1 MLDAQEFYRFLISDA
16 VKKFLKE
23 AEKTDP
29 NRLRLNPP
37 KLIRPWKEELIEQL
51 IARKKA
57 KTKLPNWYVLENI
70 FFPPPLS
77 VEQSSSNLTAQYKAT
92 LLQGQNLYDLTGG
105 MGVDC
110 MALSQNFKQTHY
122 VEKESSLCQR
132 FEINKDLLGFEHI
145 QIHHQTTEDI
155 LNDLPPN
162 AVLYIDPARRAQ
174 NQNRI
179 FRFADCSPNIVM
191 LLPLI
196 RHKASLV
203 LIKASPMI
211 DLSQAL
217 QELSSAAEIH
227 VVSVRNECKEVL
239 FLIPKHPPMNSE
251 IHCINL
257 DTTQPKFI
265 GTLSTEK
272 TIPDQLGPVQKILLD
287 PNVSILKA
295 GLFKSIQPVYG
306 LIKIAQHTHLYTTD
320 RRVKNFPGRQFEV
333 ISEVTKKTLKQ
344 QLPQLKANVITKN
357 YPISASALQEKL
369 GLSNGGEYFVIGLRD
384 HQDKTKILLTKAI

>member
-1 MLDAQEFYRFLISDA
+1 
-16 VKKFLKE
+16 
-23 AEKTDP
+23 
-29 NRLRLNPP
+29 
-37 KLIRPWKEELIEQL
+37 
-51 IARKKA
+51 
-57 KTKLPNWYVLENI
+57 
-70 FFPPPLS
+70 
-77 VEQSSSNLTAQYKAT
+77 
-92 LLQGQNLYDLTGG
+92 
-105 MGVDC
+105 
-110 MALSQNFKQTHY
+110 
-122 VEKESSLCQR
+122 
-132 FEINKDLLGFEHI
+132 
-145 QIHHQTTEDI
+145 
-155 LNDLPPN
+155 
-162 AVLYIDPARRAQ
+162 
-174 NQNRI
+174 
-179 FRFADCSPNIVM
+179 
-191 LLPLI
+191 
-196 RHKASLV
+196 
-203 LIKASPMI
+203 
-211 DLSQAL
+211 
-217 QELSSAAEIH
+217 
-227 VVSVRNECKEVL
+227 
-239 FLIPKHPPMNSE
+239 MNSE